1 MVVLIIDSRMTD
13 PFLRTE
19 ACFVVTLFLSWL
31 GDDCWIGLRCSALN
45 PLYELFHTILPH
57 RNYPWNN
64 SLCQSSNGL
73 NLMNYQFDPTTE
85 AIMSK

>member
-45 PLYELFHTILPH
+45 PLYELFHTITIYLTGIIH
-57 RNYPWNN
+57 
-64 SLCQSSNGL
+64 GIIAFV
-73 NLMNYQFDPTTE
+73 NLRTVLTL
-85 AIMSK
+85 